1 MTQLNQNYQV
11 HFSEW
16 LQEGLDDKQVFE
28 RLTSLDMDNDTLS
41 KIAIDYKKYRQGERS
56 KKGFNFIVLGAI
68 LGFTSCMLTLFNVM
82 PEFRDFFLV
91 GLTTLGISIAVYGCY
106 CIFE

>member
-1 MTQLNQNYQV
+1 MTQLNPNYQV

-16 LQEGLDDKQVFE
+16 IQEGLDDKQVYE
-28 RLTSLDMDNDTLS
+28 RLNHFGIESELLT
-41 KIAIDYKKYRQGERS
+41 KISTEYKKYRQGERS
-56 KKGFNFIVLGAI
+56 KKGFYFIVLGAI
-68 LGFTSCMLTLFNVM
+68 LGFSSCMLTLFNVM

-91 GLTTLGISIAVYGCY
+91 GLTTIGISIAVYGCY